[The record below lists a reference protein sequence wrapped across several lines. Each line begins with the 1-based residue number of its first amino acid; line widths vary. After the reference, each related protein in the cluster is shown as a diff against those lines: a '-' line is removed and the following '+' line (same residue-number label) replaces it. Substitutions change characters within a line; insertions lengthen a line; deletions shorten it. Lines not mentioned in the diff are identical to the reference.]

1 VFFGY
6 NINCIGNLINAIRQE
21 ELEMNSKLRLLR
33 SLARKTRLS
42 RPVYH
47 EISNFIVQESKINQ
61 QSNHAQEKQLLQQ
74 LPNSL
79 RSAFLT
85 EANQK
90 LFNHLKKLVPF
101 TNKTV
106 ERLALSIEARLC
118 HPHQIIK
125 RLKDRPSLI
134 ILQSGEVGFV
144 ARLKDSKLND
154 LVL

>member
-33 SLARKTRLS
+33 SLARKTKLS
-42 RPVYH
+42 RPIYH
-47 EISNFIVQESKINQ
+47 DISNFIVQESRINQ
-61 QSNHAQEKQLLQQ
+61 ESNHAQEKQLLQK

-106 ERLALSIEARLC
+106 ERLAL
-118 HPHQIIK
+118 
-125 RLKDRPSLI
+125 
-134 ILQSGEVGFV
+134 
-144 ARLKDSKLND
+144 
-154 LVL
+154 